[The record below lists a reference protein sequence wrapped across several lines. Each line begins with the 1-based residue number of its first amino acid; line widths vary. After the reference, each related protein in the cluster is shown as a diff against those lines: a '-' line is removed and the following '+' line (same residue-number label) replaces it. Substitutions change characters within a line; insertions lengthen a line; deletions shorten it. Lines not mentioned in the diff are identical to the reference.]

1 MVARRGHPLQPE
13 EKQQIVKLH
22 EAGYTQV
29 AIAEKLNRSKPTIS
43 SYLKGMPP
51 GMGGKMYRQAKDALE
66 AGAPKE
72 PKEWRTQAKM
82 AIEDIAYFA
91 RRYYGC
97 IIMPFQEEGLAKI
110 MELLDTPQREYVVI
124 NQAPGTGKSMFFTRI
139 VPAWLTVQR
148 RDIRGMIGSIS
159 QGMATRYLE
168 ALRNDFTRR
177 QPIQPS
183 SSDIAAG
190 ISVDAE
196 ACLVDDFGRFRPEA
210 GGEDSWTQRGFTVAQ
225 LGRRPTPHKEQT
237 WIAVGAETEY
247 IGTRVD
253 IAIWDDAWSDSFTT
267 VESKQRFYRSFDMVA
282 ERRLE
287 PHGLLVLQGQ
297 RMASDDIYRYCLDKR
312 APADDDDDLVLT
324 GQMYHHIKFPA
335 HFDDRCEGKHDK
347 RIAKPYP
354 DGCLLYPKRVPW
366 SDLRMIRDKS
376 MAEYQ
381 LLYQQEDADLDDCL
395 VKEIWVKGGEDA
407 DGSYPGC
414 WDWRRDL
421 CQLPE
426 GLNRGL
432 SVCSVDVSPTQ
443 YWACLAGN
451 SMVMTSDGEVP
462 IERVRAGDAVMTR
475 KGWRFVTRAAPTGV
489 KPVLEIGLSTGNVL
503 RCTADH
509 QVFGQDGWTEAGDL
523 AVGTALHAYC
533 SSAHVLGSRDI
544 LEMGWVATEG
554 LTAQMVELAFDAAS
568 GERGVRNPVGEP
580 AHAKVTADAGR
591 AVWAFGAG
599 TGALPDPAPE
609 LVDFAARQEVL
620 SGRFEAQGSGLGA
633 VGTGVAGRGFVGG
646 DRVPAWAWVHV
657 TSIHQS
663 PPEQVYDL
671 EIEDAHEFVA
681 DGVLVH
687 NCQWW
692 YIVDTGVGNVRYRYL
707 LDLEGVKMQSG
718 QFLDY
723 DTRTRT
729 HTGLAE
735 EWMARSH
742 KLGCPIRYWV
752 AEINAAQRF
761 LFQYQHVREWQA
773 KWNCQI
779 LPHTTGRNK
788 SDPELGVGQLGK
800 LYRNGLVRLPGLP
813 QNVGG
818 NAARWKSLRL
828 VDEGKKWR
836 PGVKTRDD
844 QILAQ
849 WFVEFNLPKMMTGQ
863 QAVPA
868 VRDDIPS
875 WVQASA

>member
-29 AIAEKLNRSKPTIS
+29 AIAQKLNRSKPTIS

-72 PKEWRTQAKM
+72 PSQWRTQAKM

-312 APADDDDDLVLT
+312 APADDDDDDDLVLT

-381 LLYQQEDADLDDCL
+381 LLYQQEDADLEDCL
-395 VKEIWVKGGEDA
+395 VKEIWVKGGDDA
-407 DGSYPGC
+407 DGTYPGC

-443 YWACLAGN
+443 MWA
-451 SMVMTSDGEVP
+451 V
-462 IERVRAGDAVMTR
+462 
-475 KGWRFVTRAAPTGV
+475 
-489 KPVLEIGLSTGNVL
+489 
-503 RCTADH
+503 
-509 QVFGQDGWTEAGDL
+509 
-523 AVGTALHAYC
+523 
-533 SSAHVLGSRDI
+533 
-544 LEMGWVATEG
+544 
-554 LTAQMVELAFDAAS
+554 
-568 GERGVRNPVGEP
+568 
-580 AHAKVTADAGR
+580 
-591 AVWAFGAG
+591 
-599 TGALPDPAPE
+599 
-609 LVDFAARQEVL
+609 
-620 SGRFEAQGSGLGA
+620 
-633 VGTGVAGRGFVGG
+633 
-646 DRVPAWAWVHV
+646 
-657 TSIHQS
+657 
-663 PPEQVYDL
+663 
-671 EIEDAHEFVA
+671 
-681 DGVLVH
+681 
-687 NCQWW
+687 QWW
-692 YIVDTGVGNVRYRYL
+692 YVVASLVGGVQYRYL
-707 LDLEGVKMQSG
+707 MDLEGVKMQSG
-718 QFLDY
+718 QFLDF
-723 DTRTRT
+723 DTRTGK
-729 HTGLAE
+729 HMGLAE
-735 EWMARSH
+735 EWMIRSH
-742 KLGCPIRYWV
+742 ALKAPITHWV
-752 AEINAAQRF
+752 VEINAAQRF

-773 KWNCQI
+773 KWRTQI
-779 LPHTTGRNK
+779 VPHTTGRNK
-788 SDPELGVGQLGK
+788 SDPELGVGQLGR

-828 VDEGKKWR
+828 IDEAKRWR
-836 PGVKTRDD
+836 PGIKTRDD
-844 QILAQ
+844 QVMAQ
-849 WFVEFNLPKMMTGQ
+849 WFLEFNLPKLSNA
-863 QAVPA
+863 QAVVPI
-868 VRDDIPS
+868 RDDIPS
-875 WVQASA
+875 WVAASA

>member
-1 MVARRGHPLQPE
+1 MAKRGHPLQPE
-13 EKQQIVKLH
+13 EKQRIIKLI
-22 EAGYTQV
+22 EAGYTQT
-29 AIAEKLNRSKPTIS
+29 AIAERLGRSRPTIS
-43 SYLKGMPP
+43 SYLSGLPP
-51 GMGGKMYRQAKDALE
+51 GTTGKGIRQAKDAAE

-72 PKEWRTQAKM
+72 EAKWSPEARK

-312 APADDDDDLVLT
+312 APADDDDDDDLVLT

-443 YWACLAGN
+443 YWA
-451 SMVMTSDGEVP
+451 V
-462 IERVRAGDAVMTR
+462 
-475 KGWRFVTRAAPTGV
+475 
-489 KPVLEIGLSTGNVL
+489 
-503 RCTADH
+503 
-509 QVFGQDGWTEAGDL
+509 
-523 AVGTALHAYC
+523 
-533 SSAHVLGSRDI
+533 
-544 LEMGWVATEG
+544 
-554 LTAQMVELAFDAAS
+554 
-568 GERGVRNPVGEP
+568 
-580 AHAKVTADAGR
+580 
-591 AVWAFGAG
+591 
-599 TGALPDPAPE
+599 
-609 LVDFAARQEVL
+609 
-620 SGRFEAQGSGLGA
+620 
-633 VGTGVAGRGFVGG
+633 
-646 DRVPAWAWVHV
+646 
-657 TSIHQS
+657 
-663 PPEQVYDL
+663 
-671 EIEDAHEFVA
+671 
-681 DGVLVH
+681 
-687 NCQWW
+687 QWW